1 MTQSNIGMACCREGG
16 DTGILCSV
24 ANFTPHLIQAESLT
38 LVAEIA
44 LGFLVA
50 NVRLRPIGP
59 DRNAQDAPHG
69 LRLVGFCALRSSSQ
83 AHWGMKGRAL
93 VRRENEHRNPTSGSL
108 QDFVVNLP
116 TWCPQFLSPA
126 LMFQISVDV
135 AHLQCCSH
143 SPTFPLVG
151 IGCYRLPFCPW
162 SFSEYTV
169 YCILIFF
176 ISYP

>member
-1 MTQSNIGMACCREGG
+1 MKMTQSNIGMACCREGG

-83 AHWGMKGRAL
+83 AHWGMKGRDKMIEL
-93 VRRENEHRNPTSGSL
+93 VACKTLWSI
-108 QDFVVNLP
+108 
-116 TWCPQFLSPA
+116 CPLGVHNSF
-126 LMFQISVDV
+126 
-135 AHLQCCSH
+135 
-143 SPTFPLVG
+143 
-151 IGCYRLPFCPW
+151 RL
-162 SFSEYTV
+162 
-169 YCILIFF
+169 L
-176 ISYP
+176 